1 MAAQAPHQSVNYAIQ
16 THQLHREFG
25 PRVAVDHLNL
35 NIERG
40 EIFGF
45 LGPNGS
51 GKSTT
56 IKMLCGL
63 LAPTSGEATVAGLNV
78 AIHAE
83 HIRQRIGYMPQK
95 FSLYEDL
102 TVQENLDFYA
112 RLYGVTGS
120 SGKQRK
126 QQVIDLVGIGPYR
139 TYLARQL
146 SGGWKQ
152 RLALCCALVHEPEII
167 FLDEPTAAMDPVAR
181 RELWDLLFTLASNG
195 VTLFVTTH
203 YMDEAERCS
212 SVGYIYNAKL
222 IVSGGPDE
230 LKQAREVV
238 GQGQYRYEVIC
249 RPLVGSFNQIK
260 QLPNVVDVT
269 IFGQALHVVGNS
281 ELTQESLAAMLRQ
294 AGVQATSLRPIEPSL
309 EDVFVAL
316 TNAHAQPLPDSD
328 QHNALLGLQ
337 NLWGNVQNTLANV
350 ADEVTS

>member
-1 MAAQAPHQSVNYAIQ
+1 MSSLPQLINPPEFAIQ
-16 THQLHREFG
+16 TSGLHREFG
-25 PRVAVDHLNL
+25 SRVAVEHLNL

-63 LAPTSGEATVAGLNV
+63 LAPSEGSATVAGLDV
-78 AIHAE
+78 ATHAE

-112 RLYGVTGS
+112 RLYGVTGEK
-120 SGKQRK
+120 GRLRK
-126 QQVIDLVGIGPYR
+126 QEVIDLVGIGPYKN
-139 TYLARQL
+139 YLARQL

-181 RELWDLLFTLASNG
+181 RELWDLLFTLASSG

-212 SVGYIYNAKL
+212 SVGYIYNARL

-238 GQGQYRYEVIC
+238 GQGQHRYELIC
-249 RPLVGSFNQIK
+249 RPLVGSFNKIK
-260 QLPNVVDVT
+260 TFPNVVDVT
-269 IFGQALHVVGNS
+269 IFGQALHVVGDDL
-281 ELTQESLAAMLRQ
+281 LTEKTLGGYLQH
-294 AGVQATSLRPIEPSL
+294 AGIQVMGLRPIQPSL

-316 TNAHAQPLPDSD
+316 THAHASPLPDSD
-328 QHNALLGLQ
+328 QQNALLGLQ
-337 NLWGNVQNTLANV
+337 NIWGNVQETLSKV
-350 ADEVTS
+350 AADG